1 MTALRILSNL
11 SAIEDD
17 NCSEKLIGLG
27 LVEKIN
33 SNLRGECELL
43 IGDSLWCLG
52 NLVLVRQESIRKKI
66 LDKNVAS
73 SVIFA
78 WMMRPDGEVGWEC
91 SNTLCNIF
99 KMADDDWSRRFIDE
113 NIELISF
120 VLSELGKCG
129 EGVKKRIVKLIVLLD
144 KIFSLGYADGVD
156 GSNIFTEFALEDQ
169 NISVLEKLQEH
180 KNETVFKMAS
190 DLVEMHFQTD

>member
-1 MTALRILSNL
+1 VADQKTNRKNQNLAVIALRILSNL
-11 SAIEDD
+11 SAVEDD

-52 NLVLVRQESIRKKI
+52 NLVLVRQESIRKNI

-120 VLSELGKCG
+120 ILAELGKCG

-144 KIFSLGYADGVD
+144 KIFSLGYADSID
-156 GSNIFTEFALEDQ
+156 GSNMYTQFALED
-169 NISVLEKLQEH
+169 
-180 KNETVFKMAS
+180 
-190 DLVEMHFQTD
+190 